1 MVRGTVAV
9 PADTVSVAPDV
20 PQTDLYVLERNGLI
34 SDISISG
41 GAAPSRF
48 SIGRDHGRSLALS
61 PDGSTLYVLKGTPAV
76 ANVAVVDVATQS
88 VRRVLP
94 APSHCVQVLVSASGK
109 QLYEVAGTRHYGNIQ
124 IFAV

>member
-41 GAAPSRF
+41 GAPPSRF

-61 PDGSTLYVLKGTPAV
+61 PDGNTLYVLKGTPAV